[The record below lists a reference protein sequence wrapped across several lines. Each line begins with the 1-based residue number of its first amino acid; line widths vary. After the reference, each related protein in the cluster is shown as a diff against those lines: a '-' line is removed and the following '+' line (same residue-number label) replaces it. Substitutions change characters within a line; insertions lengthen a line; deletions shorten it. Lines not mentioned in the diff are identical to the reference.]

1 MEGAASVTEQAMKA
15 LETGLTSVAG
25 NIGTTITTLLPIAL
39 GVVGAVIAITFGI
52 KFFRRL
58 VK

>member
-1 MEGAASVTEQAMKA
+1 MEGATNVTEQAMQA
-15 LETGLTSVAG
+15 LETGLTGVAG
-25 NIGTTITTLLPIAL
+25 NIGSAITTLLPIAL